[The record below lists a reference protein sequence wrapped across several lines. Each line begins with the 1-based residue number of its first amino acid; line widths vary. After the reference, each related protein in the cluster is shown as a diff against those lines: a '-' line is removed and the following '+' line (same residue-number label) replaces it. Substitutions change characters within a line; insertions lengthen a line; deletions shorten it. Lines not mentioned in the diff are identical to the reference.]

1 MRGIT
6 GLLLG
11 LLATLPVEAP
21 AETPLLEQAV
31 ATYAQALATE
41 ERSERLAAFRSAER
55 MFAKLALEGYESADL
70 YVNTGN
76 AALQAERLGA
86 AVLAYRRALR
96 EDPDHP
102 RALRN
107 LEYARGLLPEWL
119 PRPEPAG
126 TLDSFFFWRVSLTRA
141 ERGLAAALCFF
152 LACLLASAGIRFGLG
167 PLRNTAL
174 LPGLA
179 WLALAL
185 SLLFDPAADA
195 SKEGVVSAEE
205 VTLRVADSHLSA
217 PALPYPL
224 PAGAEVQVLERRP
237 PWLRVRLASGRSAWL
252 AMDSVTTLASPDLA
266 SGS

>member
-11 LLATLPVEAP
+11 LLATFPAEAP

-31 ATYAQALATE
+31 ETYARALDTE
-41 ERSERLAAFRSAER
+41 ERSERLATFRSAER
-55 MFAKLALEGYESADL
+55 MFSKLALQGYESADL

-86 AVLAYRRALR
+86 AVLAYRRALL

-126 TLDSFFFWRVSLTRA
+126 MLDSFFFWHVSLTRA

-152 LACLLASAGIRFGLG
+152 LACTLAAAGIRFGLG

-174 LPGLA
+174 LPGLV
-179 WLALAL
+179 WLALVL
-185 SLLFDPAADA
+185 SLIFDPAADA

-205 VTLRVADSHLSA
+205 VTLRVADSHLAA
-217 PALPYPL
+217 PALPHPL
-224 PAGAEVQVLERRP
+224 PAGAEVRVLERRP

-252 AMDSVTTLASPDLA
+252 AMDSVTMLTSSDLVPD
-266 SGS
+266 S